1 MPLSMGRSCWP
12 ADRSCAS
19 LPPPP
24 CPAPLPLQN
33 IAGPKPLLITELG
46 LDSRAHG
53 EEAQAAF
60 FSQQLP
66 AAFAAGAA
74 GASRSQR

>member
-1 MPLSMGRSCWP
+1 M
-12 ADRSCAS
+12 
-19 LPPPP
+19 
-24 CPAPLPLQN
+24 QN

-60 FSQQLP
+60 FREQLP
-66 AAFAAGAA
+66 VAFAAGVA
-74 GASRSQR
+74 GATPMQGQRDSSAGPACWAVAATCCSPCSAP